1 MIRFKRL
8 LLTLLVVS
16 LNLCIQAQGL
26 TVMPLGSY
34 NPPKANAQMLK
45 SSRDFQDSISL
56 PFVED
61 FSYSG
66 DHADYDKWLGYSVQI
81 NGNLPLKPPTIG
93 VATFDG
99 LDWKGNPYSN
109 STVSGPADTLTSK
122 PFRLAYLPSDSLY
135 LSFFYQPGGQGNF
148 PEFVDS
154 LILEFY
160 KTSDSTWN
168 WVWGSKGEDY
178 PQLARDFSQVMIP
191 IRDTAYLKNG
201 FQFRFRNFAQQNGSW
216 DHWHIDYLKLE
227 TGRFRNDT
235 LYNDFAFMYPPS
247 SLLLNYQS
255 LPLWHFLPNAN
266 DNMAELYNLSFTSLN
281 SGPANKF
288 YGYEFFDANFNQVD
302 LLVLSTQGPIIPR
315 EEFVAEEPVK
325 YTYEDPGT
333 DWTVYY
339 LSHYLS
345 DNNDE
350 ISRNDTATYIQVL
363 SNYYALDDGTPE
375 ARISINNNGG
385 GFAAQRFDCYLSD
398 SLKAVQMFFNRTIGD
413 VGGQPFYLMIWSAG
427 SNAPGTL
434 IYEQEVN
441 YPANQG
447 LNTFA
452 TITLDSAIFIPS
464 GTYYIGW
471 AQTNNFEINL
481 GFDRTFNNNSR
492 IYYNLDGNWYNY
504 DAQGGTLMIRPLFG
518 ESFDTYVGNPET
530 SQLQRSDWKLFPNPS
545 SEKAIIQFPVETKF
559 STLIMDISG
568 RVLYEINSQ
577 SHQVE
582 LPVNLFPAGIY
593 LVGVK
598 LASNQS
604 YQFRKLII
612 SENR

>member
-1 MIRFKRL
+1 MIRCKRL

-34 NPPKANAQMLK
+34 NPSKSSAQKLK

-66 DHADYDKWLGYSVQI
+66 NHADYDKWLGYSVQI

-109 STVSGPADTLTSK
+109 STASGSADTLTSK

-235 LYNDFAFMYPPS
+235 LHNDFAFMYPPS

-281 SGPANKF
+281 SGPSNKL

-302 LLVLSTQGPIIPR
+302 LLILSSQGPIIPR
-315 EEFVAEEPVK
+315 EDFVAEEPVK

-434 IYEQEVN
+434 IYEQEIN

-452 TITLDSAIFIPS
+452 TITLDSAIFIPA

-518 ESFDTYVGNPET
+518 EPFDTYVGNPEM
-530 SQLQRSDWKLFPNPS
+530 SQSQRSDWKLFPNPA
-545 SEKAIIQFPVETKF
+545 SEKATIQFPNQTKF

-568 RVLYEINSQ
+568 RVLFETEGQ
-577 SHQVE
+577 LDHVD

-598 LASNQS
+598 SASDLS

-612 SENR
+612 SKNR

>member
-1 MIRFKRL
+1 MIRCKRFYL
-8 LLTLLVVS
+8 ILLVIS
-16 LNLCIQAQGL
+16 FNLCVQSQGL

-34 NPPKANAQMLK
+34 NPPKQSTQSLK

-66 DHADYDKWLGYSVQI
+66 NHADYDKWLGFSAQI
-81 NGNLPLKPPTIG
+81 NGNLPLRPPTIG

-122 PFRLAYLPSDSLY
+122 PFRLAYQPSDSLY

-216 DHWHIDYLKLE
+216 DHWHVDYLKLE

-247 SLLLNYQS
+247 SLLFNYQS
-255 LPLWHFLPNAN
+255 VPLWHFLPNAN
-266 DNMAELYNLSFTSLN
+266 DNMAELYNLSLTSLN
-281 SGPANKF
+281 AGPSNKF
-288 YGYEFFDANFNQVD
+288 YGYEFLDANFNQAD
-302 LLVLSTQGPIIPR
+302 LLILSTQGPIIPR
-315 EEFVAEEPVK
+315 EEFVVEEPVK

-339 LSHYLS
+339 LKHYLS
-345 DNNDE
+345 ENIDE
-350 ISRNDTATYIQVL
+350 LSRNDTATYIQVL

-385 GFAAQRFDCYLSD
+385 GFAAQRYDCYLSD

-413 VGGQPFYLMIWSAG
+413 LGGQPFFLMIWSAG
-427 SNAPGTL
+427 ANAPGAL
-434 IYEQEVN
+434 IYQQEVN
-441 YPANQG
+441 YPENQG

-452 TITLDSAIFIPS
+452 TIVLDSAIFIPS

-471 AQTNNFEINL
+471 AQTSNFELNL

-504 DAQGGTLMIRPLFG
+504 AAQSGTLMIRPLFR
-518 ESFDTYVGNPET
+518 EPFDTYVGNPERV
-530 SQLQRSDWKLFPNPS
+530 SQERSEWKMYPNPAT
-545 SEKAIIQFPVETKF
+545 ETAIIQFPNETAF
-559 STLIMDISG
+559 SSMIMDISG
-568 RVLYEINSQ
+568 RVLYETNGQ
-577 SHQVE
+577 SNQIE
-582 LPVNLFPAGIY
+582 LPVDRFPAGIY
-593 LVGVK
+593 LVGVTTD
-598 LASNQS
+598 SQS
-604 YQFRKLII
+604 YQFRKLVI
-612 SENR
+612 SKNR